1 MKMQALK
8 GILLVIGFF
17 LLVYLPTFV
26 VVGFIKPGIAIA
38 IPLTIAISLVLA
50 IGIIAIWV
58 RISGSW
64 REYGFRLSE
73 RRYILVAIVLG
84 VPLGLVLTF
93 IDKSLSPGDP
103 LGIGHLKLWM
113 LVIYFLIGSSIQ
125 EEVIF
130 RGLLQTVLA
139 KHLNLELGV
148 AGKTLSFAALLVA
161 LLFGLIH
168 LEVGTFTAFAAF
180 LLAVLAGELRQR
192 SGSLVP
198 AVLVHAIFNACSLLW
213 MLK

>member
-1 MKMQALK
+1 MKIQALK

-17 LLVYLPTFV
+17 LLVYVPTFAI
-26 VVGFIKPGIAIA
+26 VGFIKPGIVVAV
-38 IPLTIAISLVLA
+38 PLTIVISFVLA
-50 IGIIAIWV
+50 ISIIAIQV
-58 RISGSW
+58 LISGSW
-64 REYGFRLSE
+64 REYGFRLGE
-73 RRYILVAIVLG
+73 RRYILAAIVVG

-113 LVIYFLIGSSIQ
+113 LIVYFLIGSSIQ
-125 EEVIF
+125 EEVVF

-148 AGKTLSFAALLVA
+148 AGKTLSLAALLIA

-168 LEVGTFTAFAAF
+168 LEVGPFTAFAAF
-180 LLAVLAGELRQR
+180 LLAVLAGELRHR

-198 AVLVHAIFNACSLLW
+198 AILVHTIFNACGLLW

>member
-1 MKMQALK
+1 MKIQALK

-17 LLVYLPTFV
+17 LLVYVPTFAI
-26 VVGFIKPGIAIA
+26 VGFIKPGIAVTV
-38 IPLTIAISLVLA
+38 PLTIVISFVLA
-50 IGIIAIWV
+50 ISIITIQV
-58 RISGSW
+58 LISGSW
-64 REYGFRLSE
+64 REYGFCLSG
-73 RRYILVAIVLG
+73 RRYILAAIAIG
-84 VPLGLVLTF
+84 IPLGLVLTF

-113 LVIYFLIGSSIQ
+113 LIVYFFIGSSIQ

-148 AGKTLSFAALLVA
+148 AGKTLSLAALLIA

-168 LEVGTFTAFAAF
+168 LEVGPFTAFAAF
-180 LLAVLAGELRQR
+180 LLAVLAGELRHR

-198 AVLVHAIFNACSLLW
+198 AVLVHTIFNACSLLW